1 MGQNDTRVRGDV
13 FKQAF
18 EILKSG
24 VVEKKIKNTIAA
36 PIYKALKQSVYDLNK
51 LTDDLYKKDKF
62 GACKLLIDSDKADE
76 TNLAKLKRAYQLTG
90 ELAKGFRSC
99 LSQEQKELGDTFYYV
114 VISALGFF
122 EQEIKHDNS
131 VINSYVSDEKL
142 SLPDLMYK
150 SNVKTYNVSEK
161 INEMGVEN
169 ISSPMSETLKKEPNT
184 NEKPEERLRDTLK
197 MLVEYKDEL
206 KKATGIRGSSK
217 NYKDMQKAL
226 NNSIEFIEGT
236 LSNKGNKKKNISP
249 EDYSLCIISLN
260 KVYAAANWYV
270 SNKEREKNRSDYAN
284 KRLDLAKNFM
294 NVLSDTISPKMVKQN
309 MEHGEKKVMKEQISF
324 KNLEDTVK
332 SKEALKTYGKATSAA
347 EKANFILTGL
357 PKLSSQAY
365 ADFNGKISDLLKHE
379 KLKPQIVGRIAV
391 AKVISDICKKGK
403 EAESILLLNKE
414 EQKGKLGNIKVFK
427 NIDECK
433 LAFAKMKLVD
443 NAFSMEGGA
452 QGVFERYI
460 SQYKINGIKGKQ
472 FGEVVN
478 EAVKNSSFY
487 KNLKSVDEKE
497 TQEIITSGRN
507 FASLSA
513 DMDAALNKDK
523 KVVKQKEPAKID
535 KERQRKILTKNVR
548 VK

>member
-1 MGQNDTRVRGDV
+1 MSQNDTRVRGDN

-18 EILKSG
+18 EVLKSKEFG
-24 VVEKKIKNTIAA
+24 GKLKNTIAA
-36 PIYKALKQSVYDLNK
+36 PTYRALKQSVNDLNK

-62 GACKLLIDSDKADE
+62 GNCKLLIDTDKADE
-76 TNLAKLKRAYQLTG
+76 TNLAKLKRAYRLTG
-90 ELAKGFRSC
+90 ELAKNFRLC
-99 LSQEQKELGDTFYYV
+99 LSQEQNELGDVFYYGI
-114 VISALGFF
+114 ISVLGIF
-122 EQEIKHDNS
+122 EQDIEHDNS

-142 SLPDLMYK
+142 SLPELMYR
-150 SNVKTYNVSEK
+150 SNEKTH
-161 INEMGVEN
+161 N
-169 ISSPMSETLKKEPNT
+169 ISEEINVLGGEKKSSPISETLKNEPNT
-184 NEKPEERLRDTLK
+184 NEKPEERLQDTLK
-197 MLVEYKDEL
+197 MLVEYKDKL

-217 NYKDMQKAL
+217 NYKDMQKEL
-226 NNSIEFIEGT
+226 NNSIELIEGT
-236 LSNKGNKKKNISP
+236 LSNKGNTKKNISQ
-249 EDYSLCIISLN
+249 EDYSLCMKSLN
-260 KVYAAANWYV
+260 KVYAAADWYAA
-270 SNKEREKNRSDYAN
+270 NKEREKNRSNYAN
-284 KRLDLAKNFM
+284 KRLGLAKEFM
-294 NVLSDTISPKMVKQN
+294 SVLSDTIAPKKVKQN
-309 MEHGEKKVMKEQISF
+309 VEHGEKKAIKEEISL
-324 KNLEDTVK
+324 KSLESTVK
-332 SKEALKTYGKATSAA
+332 TEEALKTYGKYTSAA

-414 EQKGKLGNIKVFK
+414 EQKGKLGNIKTFK

-443 NAFSMEGGA
+443 NAFRMEGGT

-460 SQYKINGIKGKQ
+460 SQYKINGIKGRQ

-497 TQEIITSGRN
+497 TQEIIKSGKN

-513 DMDAALNKDK
+513 DMDAALNKDGK
-523 KVVKQKEPAKID
+523 ITKQKEPAK
-535 KERQRKILTKNVR
+535 LTKKGR
-548 VK
+548 EKY